1 MYKSG
6 AYLYTSSASLAIVEP
21 QTYVELIAS
30 LCVVFQ
36 QQDILAGSKMLMFL
50 PGFGGENRSLAQK
63 SDT

>member
-1 MYKSG
+1 
-6 AYLYTSSASLAIVEP
+6 LAIVEP

-63 SDT
+63 SDTQTV